1 MEAQTGTRVNT
12 VTQPYWDGV
21 EQGKLMLQY
30 CPACG
35 VYQYYAR
42 PLCAKCHTAEPDWR
56 EASGN
61 GVLYSYSVVSR
72 GPSPAFQAIVPYV
85 TAIVELEEGPR
96 MFTNIVDADPE
107 SLRVGE
113 PVSVV
118 FREGP
123 EGLRLPYFRPAGA

>member
-1 MEAQTGTRVNT
+1 MEAQTGMRVNT

-21 EQGKLMLQY
+21 EQGKLMLQH
-30 CPACG
+30 CSACG
-35 VYQYYAR
+35 AYQYYAR
-42 PLCAKCHTAEPDWR
+42 PLCAKCHAAEPEWR
-56 EASGN
+56 EASGK
-61 GVLYSYSVVSR
+61 GVLYSYSVVYR
-72 GPSPAFQAIVPYV
+72 GPSPAFQTIAPYV

-96 MFTNIVDADPE
+96 MFTNIVDAEPE

>member
-1 MEAQTGTRVNT
+1 MTTERVNT

-30 CPACG
+30 CSDCD
-35 VYQYYAR
+35 VYQYYPR
-42 PLCAKCHTAEPDWR
+42 PLCAKCPAAEPEWR
-56 EASGN
+56 EASGR
-61 GVLYSYSVVSR
+61 GVLYSYSVVYR
-72 GPSPAFQAIVPYV
+72 GPSPAFQATAPYV

-96 MFTNIVDADPE
+96 MFTNIVDAEPE

-113 PVSVV
+113 SLRVV

-123 EGLRLPYFRPAGA
+123 EGLRLPYFTPAGG

>member
-1 MEAQTGTRVNT
+1 MTTERMNT

-30 CPACG
+30 CSDCD
-35 VYQYYAR
+35 VYQYYPR
-42 PLCAKCHTAEPDWR
+42 PLCAKCPAAEPEWR

-61 GVLYSYSVVSR
+61 GVLYSYSVVYRS
-72 GPSPAFQAIVPYV
+72 PSPAFQAIVPYV

-96 MFTNIVDADPE
+96 MFTNIVDAAPE

-113 PVSVV
+113 PVRVV
-118 FREGP
+118 FRDGP
-123 EGLRLPYFRPAGA
+123 EGLRLPYFTPVGD

>member
-1 MEAQTGTRVNT
+1 MERVNA

-21 EQGKLMLQY
+21 EQGKLLLQH

-35 VYQYYAR
+35 AHQYYAR
-42 PLCAKCHTAEPDWR
+42 PLCAKCNAAGLEWR

-61 GVLYSYSVVSR
+61 GVLYSYSVVYR
-72 GPSPAFQAIVPYV
+72 GPSPAFQSIVPYV

-96 MFTNIVDADPE
+96 MLTNIVDADPE
-107 SLRVGE
+107 SLRVEE
-113 PVSVV
+113 PVRVV

-123 EGLRLPYFRPAGA
+123 EGLRLPYFTPAGD